1 MRKAHIYTMEYNIL
15 HRDDPPA
22 VRVTITL
29 NRGVY
34 DDIKRIS
41 KCMGLRP
48 STWITMICTSKANN
62 VFVSID
68 EHQEME

>member
-1 MRKAHIYTMEYNIL
+1 MTYDSL
-15 HRDDPPA
+15 HREEPLA

-41 KCMGLRP
+41 NSMGLRP

-68 EHQEME
+68 DPQTAE

>member
-1 MRKAHIYTMEYNIL
+1 MTYDSL
-15 HRDDPPA
+15 HREEPLA

-29 NRGVY
+29 NRVVY

-41 KCMGLRP
+41 NSMGLRP

-68 EHQEME
+68 DPQTAE